1 MGWFPVGTNGNSD
14 GWRLDIVSLL
24 AVIGESS
31 MEEHSQAMTSSWT
44 CMLPRIIPAPQ
55 ALLKPTRPTRLP
67 HINSAVVGV
76 HNGTLI
82 STFNYFPNI
91 LHPLEDLDRFGF
103 KVLRISHKTEELDMP
118 VPDNNQSKGQPGST
132 SVEYDELENG
142 PLPRPRRK
150 STFRELT
157 TFTTGGHPDRPKPK
171 IPTRVLSPLNFLS
184 VSSCLLTLG
193 LFIAA
198 VIIKDGTACLALGTI
213 SLASSVVG
221 YASWWS
227 PALEPRN
234 FRSKV
239 PPGDIVIRTREGAFL
254 LVKCKEDVA
263 RELYVGTEEC
273 VYYVRTQQYRIL
285 VGFGTFLLMVSV
297 VLLGNCGF
305 AMQAAIGASYIILN
319 GAFWAASLIPKDKF
333 WNLSLYV
340 VKDETPEDAKGAHLK
355 QNDSLDGRPSFTRTL
370 WYAIRETKKIGW
382 VKKSGAA
389 PGTPQWDEWLQ
400 LALLNADQDN
410 RSWNAVERREEVV
423 GQSDSI
429 PQAEVAEEKDTA
441 EQHAPAVEIPQTL
454 R

>member
-1 MGWFPVGTNGNSD
+1 
-14 GWRLDIVSLL
+14 
-24 AVIGESS
+24 